1 MRMILLHAIT
11 GDSAQAIEIAD
22 FLVKEKLLLNP
33 IIQEQSMGRRKTEN
47 GGFESM
53 PQVLLMGKT
62 KALLF
67 YTIDKK
73 LRKKYPDKMPILYSL
88 PIVYMDWEQAN
99 ELIEETTKV

>member
-1 MRMILLHAIT
+1 MILLHVIT

-22 FLVKEKLLLNP
+22 FLVEEKLLLNP
-33 IIQEQSMGRRKTEN
+33 IIQEQSTGRKKMNN
-47 GGFESM
+47 GGFESI

-67 YTIDKK
+67 NTIDKK
-73 LRKKYPDKMPILYSL
+73 LREKYSDNMPILYSL

-99 ELIEETTKV
+99 ELIEETTKI